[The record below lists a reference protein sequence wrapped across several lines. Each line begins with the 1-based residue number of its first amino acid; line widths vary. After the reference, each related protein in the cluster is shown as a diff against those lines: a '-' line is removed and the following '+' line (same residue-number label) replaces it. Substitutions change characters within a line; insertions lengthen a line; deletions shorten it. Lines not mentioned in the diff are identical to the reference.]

1 MMFTSKVTRALRTK
15 KIRNLIATNKN
26 NDRGD
31 NDNDIAQW

>member
-1 MMFTSKVTRALRTK
+1 MMFTSTVTRALRTK
-15 KIRNLIATNKN
+15 KIRNLIAANKN